1 MQILVE
7 FEEQEH
13 RGYALRYVYTYVRG
27 YVVVFVGRI
36 LGPAILAIP
45 DIFIAK

>member
-13 RGYALRYVYTYVRG
+13 RGYAVRYVYSYVRR
-27 YVVVFVGRI
+27 YVVVFVGGI